1 MPSPIKPKKTA
12 PRAKAAMPSSAA
24 SMLSPNEGDAVAA
37 LRGIGRLAVDAV
49 VATTDIAEHLHRT
62 ILDLSPVI
70 GTTRPARTG
79 GIPGF
84 VYGSVRKVARTTGTG
99 VDLALAHLMPR
110 MIGSASAS
118 AMRAQRGVREA
129 TLAALNGVVG
139 DHLDATGNPLA
150 IDMRLRQHGD
160 DVMPHAE
167 GLALRN
173 AADATGRLMILAHGL
188 CMNDLQWQRDGHD
201 HGAELADALGYVPL
215 YLHYNSGRRISVNGR
230 AFARLMQELFER
242 WPTPIEH
249 IAIVGHSMG
258 GLVTRSACEYAKQ
271 TDHSWLGRL
280 KHIVFLGTPHHGAPL
295 ERAGNRLDRLLRAS
309 PYTAPFA
316 RLGQM
321 RSAGVQDLRY
331 SNLRDEDWIGR
342 SETHADDPRTPMPL
356 PAGVK
361 CYALAASTQRDA
373 GREKIQISTRMRASK
388 RMQTPAFDVRARLRG
403 DGLVAVN
410 SALGIHEDPDFSLP
424 IPPAQQALVYGVDHF
439 DLLGSRDVYDR
450 LHAWL
455 SEPDTQP
462 DAPRDA
468 PRDMPKTR
476 KKKSDPR

>member
-1 MPSPIKPKKTA
+1 MPRTPKSKTSA
-12 PRAKAAMPSSAA
+12 LSAQAALPMSAA
-24 SMLSPNEGDAVAA
+24 SARTSNQSDTIAA
-37 LRGIGRLAVDAV
+37 LRGIGQLAIDAV

-70 GTTRPARTG
+70 GATRPNRTG

-84 VYGSVRKVARTTGTG
+84 VYGSVRTVARTAGTG
-99 VDLALAHLMPR
+99 VDMVLAHLAPR
-110 MIGSASAS
+110 VIGGASAS
-118 AMRAQRGVREA
+118 IERAQRGVREA
-129 TLAALNGVVG
+129 THAALNGVVG

-150 IDMRLRQHGD
+150 IAMRLRQNGD

-167 GLALRN
+167 GLVLRDAAN
-173 AADATGRLMILAHGL
+173 ANGRLMILAHGL
-188 CMNDLQWQRDGHD
+188 CMNDLQWLRDGHD
-201 HGAELADALGYVPL
+201 HGAELADAFGYTPL

-242 WPTPIEH
+242 WPTPIDE

-271 TDHSWLGRL
+271 AEHPWLERL
-280 KHIVFLGTPHHGAPL
+280 KRVAFLGTPHHGAPL
-295 ERAGNRLDRLLRAS
+295 ERAGNRVDRLLRAS

-316 RLGQM
+316 RLGQI

-342 SETHADDPRTPMPL
+342 SETHADDPRTPVAL
-356 PAGVK
+356 PDGVE
-361 CYALAASTQRDA
+361 CYAIAASTQRA
-373 GREKIQISTRMRASK
+373 TMPNKKGGTTRTSKRAS
-388 RMQTPAFDVRARLRG
+388 AASARLRG

-410 SALGIHEDPDFSLP
+410 SALGIHEDPEFSLP
-424 IPPAQQALVYGVDHF
+424 IPPARQAVVFGVDHF
-439 DLLGSRDVYDR
+439 DLLGSREVYDH

-455 SEPDTQP
+455 SECNP
-462 DAPRDA
+462 PRA
-468 PRDMPKTR
+468 VPKTR
-476 KKKSDPR
+476 KRKDSHR